1 MLYVRNVS
9 EPSRLKKNRKEEEIV
24 PRGTIE
30 PKTKKTRKKKG
41 VKTNE

>member
-9 EPSRLKKNRKEEEIV
+9 EPSRLKKRKEEEIV

-30 PKTKKTRKKKG
+30 PKEKKTRKKKG